1 MNEIKI
7 FFAILLNSITFII
20 VVGFECIFI
29 FRILSRICKYLFKNN
44 LCYLNLSMVL
54 EYALYDM

>member
-20 VVGFECIFI
+20 VVGFECIF
-29 FRILSRICKYLFKNN
+29 N
-44 LCYLNLSMVL
+44 LEFYL
-54 EYALYDM
+54 EYVNICLKIIYVI